1 MSQFLSHAR
10 RTALVSALFG
20 TGLLGLATP
29 AQAEHVI
36 DALVVYSPGVT
47 QKYSGDP
54 QTRIA
59 HLVGVTNK
67 IYADSGV
74 DAKLRIVHAVER
86 PLNDGGSTAD
96 ALSTV
101 TNDATIKQLRDQYGA
116 DVVVA
121 YRPYSNDGYCGLAWL
136 GGYANSGNFAYAHVA
151 IDCGDYVTAHEL
163 GHVMG
168 LGHSHSQGQ
177 SGIYGY
183 ALGHGVQNSFATVM
197 AYQQSYGI
205 ASKIYKFS
213 SPNLSCNGVP
223 CGVPVGQ
230 AGEADAVKALG
241 LTVPNVASYRAS
253 KVVDA
258 STPSADP
265 QIEAARQ
272 AFEQAKAS
280 FTSTRT
286 TYLQRLTELK
296 QQHRGLI
303 TQVKAYNRVKAAYDK
318 TASEV
323 TQGRSSA
330 TTLTASYQQVVAA
343 LDTYEALRARRD
355 VTVDALS
362 DYVREVYQPA
372 LTELET
378 HYQNYLKLSQLATR

>member
-1 MSQFLSHAR
+1 MIHSNSAR
-10 RTALVSALFG
+10 RTALASVTLGAAV
-20 TGLLGLATP
+20 LGLATP
-29 AQAEHVI
+29 VLAEHVI

-47 QKYSGDP
+47 QKYSGDA

-59 HLVGVTNK
+59 HLAAVTNK

-86 PLNDGGSTAD
+86 PLSDGVSTVD
-96 ALSTV
+96 TLNTV
-101 TNDATIKQLRDQYGA
+101 TNDATIKQLREQYGA

-136 GGYANSGNFAYAHVA
+136 GGYANSGNYAYAHVA

-177 SGIYGY
+177 PGIYNY

-197 AYQQSYGI
+197 AYQQSYGA

-213 SPNLSCNGVP
+213 SPNLTCNGVP
-223 CGVPVGQ
+223 CGIPVGQ
-230 AGEADAVKALG
+230 AGEADAVRALG
-241 LTVPNVASYRAS
+241 LTIPNVASYRTS

-258 STPSADP
+258 VTPSADP
-265 QIEAARQ
+265 AIEAARQ
-272 AFEQAKAS
+272 AFEQAKTN
-280 FTSTRT
+280 FVGTRA
-286 TYLQRLTELK
+286 TYLQRLTQLK

-303 TQVKAYNRVKAAYDK
+303 NQVKAYNRVKAEYDK
-318 TASEV
+318 AASDV
-323 TQGRSSA
+323 KQGRSSA
-330 TTLTASYQQVVAA
+330 TTLTAAYQQVVAA
-343 LDTYEALRARRD
+343 LDAYESLQSRRD
-355 VTVDALS
+355 ATVAALNN
-362 DYVREVYQPA
+362 YLHEVYQPA
-372 LTELET
+372 LNELEAY
-378 HYQNYLKLSQLATR
+378 YQNYLKLSQLATQ